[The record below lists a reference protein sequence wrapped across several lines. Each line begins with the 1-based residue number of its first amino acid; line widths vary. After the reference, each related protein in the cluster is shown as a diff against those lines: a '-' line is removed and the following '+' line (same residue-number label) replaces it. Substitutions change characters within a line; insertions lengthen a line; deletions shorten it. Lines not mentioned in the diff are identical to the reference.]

1 MKVWLCQLADPD
13 FFVLP
18 ISNIVNIWFYALA
31 LTEHMFYNNSTLN
44 NKEELMMW
52 IKALRRLVVQGGFL
66 DGLEVDF
73 QDGLNCIIGPR
84 GTGKSS
90 ILSLIRF
97 ALGDWTD
104 QPREFIGRMSGL
116 LAEGQV
122 EVEFITEYDNLRR
135 IQRRIGRYPRLYDD
149 QGQLLQEG
157 SELRFNLEA
166 YHQGQLELLL
176 DQAGTA
182 LMDMLDRTIEDL
194 APLQREL
201 EANTAKRIQLQH
213 DYEAAAEKLNELKEQ
228 VERKDLLLKEL
239 AGLQLN
245 EPEKRK
251 QALVQEASL
260 FEFWERLLSS
270 RVKALR
276 NMLTADY
283 HSCRVENSML
293 LNPDLVESFIAQVNQ
308 TLEMRQQLTDELIK
322 VMENGLASVKELSAA
337 LAKRHQCQEE
347 QIIADLHEQGFS
359 GCKELV
365 QHRQSLMMALA
376 ELTGCDE
383 DYQKAL
389 ARVRHITERKQ
400 ILLMEAE
407 RQEDAISRLRQST
420 VNRLNTVLAGN
431 PFIRFSNHSH
441 LDEYRRFLQQIL
453 QGTVSRR
460 MIDDLARRIDP
471 RTLMSIVNKVDSE
484 LLSRTLQCGSSEA
497 RQIIWVLGNRV
508 DSGRM
513 TEIPIGDEATLYYR
527 SKSGVE
533 SVSSYHLSR
542 GTQCSLLLPI
552 VLLARRP
559 VLMGDQF
566 EDHLDNA
573 CIYDMVI
580 PRLLAIKKTRQV
592 ILVTHNPNIVVGGQA
607 DWVIAMTLDGGKG
620 QLRLQGKLDE
630 EAVRQEVMSTLEGGR
645 EAFCCRV
652 EYLGVG

>member
-1 MKVWLCQLADPD
+1 
-13 FFVLP
+13 
-18 ISNIVNIWFYALA
+18 
-31 LTEHMFYNNSTLN
+31 
-44 NKEELMMW
+44 MMW
-52 IKALRRLVVQGGFL
+52 VKELRRLVVKGGFL
-66 DGLEVDF
+66 DGLEVNF
-73 QDGLNCIIGPR
+73 QGGLNCIIGPR

-90 ILSLIRF
+90 ILNLIRF
-97 ALGDWTD
+97 ALGDWPG
-104 QPREFIGRMSGL
+104 QPREFVGRMSGL
-116 LAEGQV
+116 LEEGQV
-122 EVEFITEYDNLRR
+122 EVEFITEFDNLRR

-149 QGQLLQEG
+149 QGKLLQEG
-157 SELRFNLEA
+157 SEIKFSLEA
-166 YHQGQLELLL
+166 YQQGQLELLL

-194 APLQREL
+194 APLLREL

-213 DYEAAAEKLNELKEQ
+213 DYEAAAGKLNELKEQ
-228 VERKDLLLKEL
+228 AERKELLLKEL

-260 FEFWERLLSS
+260 FEFWDKLLSS
-270 RVKALR
+270 RVKTLR

-283 HSCRVENSML
+283 HSCRVENAVL
-293 LNPDLVESFIAQVNQ
+293 LNPDLVENFIAQVNQ
-308 TLEMRQQLTDELIK
+308 TLETRQQLSDELIK
-322 VMENGLASVKELSAA
+322 VMENGLVSIKELGVA
-337 LAKRHQCQEE
+337 LAKRHQSQEE
-347 QIIADLHEQGFS
+347 QIIKELHEQGFA

-365 QHRQSLMMALA
+365 QHRHSLMLELA
-376 ELTGCDE
+376 ALTGCE
-383 DYQKAL
+383 EEYQKTL
-389 ARVRHITERKQ
+389 TQVQYVTERKQ

-407 RQEDAISRLRQST
+407 RLEDSISRLRQSM
-420 VNRLNTVLAGN
+420 VNRLNAVLAGN
-431 PFIRFSNHSH
+431 PFIRFNKRSY

-453 QGTVSRR
+453 QGIMSRR
-460 MIDDLARRIDP
+460 MIDNLARRIQP
-471 RTLMSIVNKVDSE
+471 RTLMSIVNKADSE

-497 RQIIWVLGNRV
+497 RQIIWVLGNRI

-513 TEIPIGDEATLYYR
+513 TEIPISDEAGLYYR

-580 PRLLAIKKTRQV
+580 PRLLDIKKTRQV

-607 DWVIAMTLDGGKG
+607 DWVIAMTLEGGRG

-630 EAVRQEVMSTLEGGR
+630 EPIRREVMSTLEGGR